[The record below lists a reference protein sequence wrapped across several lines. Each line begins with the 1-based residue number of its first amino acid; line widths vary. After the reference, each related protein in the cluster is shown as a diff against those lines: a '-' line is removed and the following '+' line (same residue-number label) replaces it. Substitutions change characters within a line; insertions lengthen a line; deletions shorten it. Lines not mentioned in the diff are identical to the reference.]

1 MDAAVLR
8 QRVRDLDCR
17 RRQLS
22 EDTLRPLPMVVGY
35 LFQMRRRC
43 GRPGCRCVK
52 GKLHVSWYLSRRRE
66 GKTHLS
72 HLGRII
78 PEWLAPRVRRY
89 RDVQRSLAAIR
100 KIDREISGL
109 LNRIRDEHIKSLE
122 QEREERR

>member
-1 MDAAVLR
+1 MDAATLR
-8 QRVRDLDCR
+8 QRVRDLDLR
-17 RRQLS
+17 RRQLI
-22 EDTLRPLPMVVGY
+22 ENALRPLPMVLGY

-43 GRPGCRCVK
+43 GRPGCRCAK
-52 GKLHVSWYLSRRRE
+52 GKLHVSWYLSRRLER
-66 GKTHLS
+66 KTRLA
-72 HLGRII
+72 HLGRIV

-109 LNRIRDEHIKSLE
+109 LNRIRDHQLKSLE